1 MIDKPKEIGLSSFFM
16 AKRFVVKEMVKYQN
30 PYPYIAGLLL
40 RTSGKIG
47 NVHLKQRERATGKS
61 GYNFKK
67 LLKLWINGFT
77 AFSIKPLRVG
87 SALGFISS
95 VCGVL
100 LGIISLIRKLIIP
113 TIQVGYTSQMA
124 VTLFLGGLIL
134 GVLGIIGEYTG
145 RIYMCI
151 NNQPQY
157 VIESIVKTEKTCC
170 KKGCRFKG
178 RSERMMKR
186 VMVIAGGTWQVP
198 LIKKVKSLG
207 YEVVNSNLYEDS
219 IGFKYADFT
228 GVMDVRDKEKNLA
241 LAKEYKIDAVLTDQ
255 SDIAVP
261 TVAYV
266 AEQMG
271 CPGIG
276 HEMAELFTNKFK
288 MREYC
293 RENKFKYPEYRLC
306 TNVEEAIEFY
316 RELGKKVIIKPL
328 DSQSSRGIFTIE
340 SEQELR
346 DRFAE
351 TEAFT
356 NSGDYVLVERYI
368 EGTEFTV
375 DGIVIDGTHHT
386 LAISQKEHYSYNRN
400 IASKLFFTNYNE
412 TFDYNLLRKTNDEL
426 ISGTGI
432 KYAITHSE
440 YKFED
445 GDYYL
450 IEMAARGGGSRIAS
464 DIVPFMSGVDNY
476 QLLINAALGKTPSV
490 EELHISD
497 AEKMKERAAV
507 LEFLDIESEGK
518 KITKIEG
525 VEQINA
531 IPEILQLQLEFK
543 EGDIIEKAQDD
554 RSRVGFFIARAESKE
569 RIEEIE
575 KEVKNTLKVSFES

>member
-1 MIDKPKEIGLSSFFM
+1 
-16 AKRFVVKEMVKYQN
+16 
-30 PYPYIAGLLL
+30 
-40 RTSGKIG
+40 
-47 NVHLKQRERATGKS
+47 
-61 GYNFKK
+61 
-67 LLKLWINGFT
+67 
-77 AFSIKPLRVG
+77 
-87 SALGFISS
+87 
-95 VCGVL
+95 
-100 LGIISLIRKLIIP
+100 
-113 TIQVGYTSQMA
+113 
-124 VTLFLGGLIL
+124 
-134 GVLGIIGEYTG
+134 
-145 RIYMCI
+145 
-151 NNQPQY
+151 
-157 VIESIVKTEKTCC
+157 
-170 KKGCRFKG
+170 
-178 RSERMMKR
+178 MKR

-476 QLLINAALGKTPSV
+476 QLLINAALGQTPSV
-490 EELHISD
+490 EDLHTSD

-525 VEQINA
+525 VDQINA